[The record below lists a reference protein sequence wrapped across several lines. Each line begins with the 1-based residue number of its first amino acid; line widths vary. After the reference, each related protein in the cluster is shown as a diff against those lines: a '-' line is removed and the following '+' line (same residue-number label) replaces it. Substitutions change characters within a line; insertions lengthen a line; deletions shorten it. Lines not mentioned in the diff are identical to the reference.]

1 MKTLHIKDKTAKLNK
16 EEKYVLKLQKEEEKQ
31 KRKQERELKKQ
42 EKLALK
48 LEKQNKVKSEPTES
62 ELVHKY
68 VNRIIKNQ
76 QYHGR
81 IDTDKFQGLEYEKTV
96 SKNLWLDTNFYFS
109 VVFQSTRQKMEF
121 LEKWEAFSDKLV
133 GESMSSISK
142 LQIINGLKLAKAL
155 NIELQEET
163 TRPYPTGNI
172 DLMPFCLDDQ
182 NIENK

>member
-1 MKTLHIKDKTAKLNK
+1 MQTQKLSK
-16 EEKYVLKLQKEEEKQ
+16 EERFIQKLQKEEEKK
-31 KRKQERELKKQ
+31 KRKEDRELKKQ
-42 EKLALK
+42 QKLAEK
-48 LEKQNKVKSEPTES
+48 LEKQNQVKAEPTES

-81 IDTDKFQGLEYEKTV
+81 IDTEKFAGLEYEKTV

-109 VVFQSTRQKMEF
+109 VVFQSAAQKMEF
-121 LEKWEAFSDKLV
+121 LEKWEAFSDQLV

-142 LQIINGLKLAKAL
+142 LQIVNGLKLAKAL
-155 NIELQEET
+155 NIELKEET

-172 DLMPFCLDDQ
+172 DLMPFVLDDQ